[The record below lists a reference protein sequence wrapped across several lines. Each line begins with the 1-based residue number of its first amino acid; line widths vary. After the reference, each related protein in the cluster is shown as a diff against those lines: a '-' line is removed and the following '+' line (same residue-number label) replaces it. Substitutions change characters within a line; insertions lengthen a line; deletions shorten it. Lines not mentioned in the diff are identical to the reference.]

1 MGSTCILKRN
11 LLVTYTPLTIWT
23 TVSQDL
29 LSRSVGFERCLND
42 WWSLQPL
49 YPYLYR
55 SPGLPSSSTFSW
67 RPQNGP
73 CTIQNP
79 VWGEDIS
86 VKQVTE
92 MYYAFL
98 FINALYHLFFLFWIK
113 YNIRF
118 YGQTNVLKVGKQH
131 TGLLGFK
138 LRLLTVS
145 NIEVSGPYLAVFWL
159 YPPRNK

>member
-11 LLVTYTPLTIWT
+11 MLVTYTPLTIWT

-92 MYYAFL
+92 MYYVFL
-98 FINALYHLFFLFWIK
+98 FINALYHLFFYFEL
-113 YNIRF
+113 NIIYDFMDKPTYWKLVNSILVTRF
-118 YGQTNVLKVGKQH
+118 YYG
-131 TGLLGFK
+131 
-138 LRLLTVS
+138 
-145 NIEVSGPYLAVFWL
+145 Y
-159 YPPRNK
+159 

>member
-11 LLVTYTPLTIWT
+11 MLVTYTPLTIWT

-92 MYYAFL
+92 MYYVFL
-98 FINALYHLFFLFWIK
+98 FINTLYHLFFYFEL
-113 YNIRF
+113 NIIYDF
-118 YGQTNVLKVGKQH
+118 MDKPTYWKLVNSILVYSVL
-131 TGLLGFK
+131 
-138 LRLLTVS
+138 
-145 NIEVSGPYLAVFWL
+145 NYD
-159 YPPRNK
+159 Y

>member
-11 LLVTYTPLTIWT
+11 MLVTYTPLTIWT

-92 MYYAFL
+92 MYYVFL
-98 FINALYHLFFLFWIK
+98 FINTLYHLFFYFEL
-113 YNIRF
+113 NIIYDFMDKPTYWKLVNSILVTRF
-118 YGQTNVLKVGKQH
+118 YYG
-131 TGLLGFK
+131 
-138 LRLLTVS
+138 
-145 NIEVSGPYLAVFWL
+145 Y
-159 YPPRNK
+159 

>member
-11 LLVTYTPLTIWT
+11 MLVTYTPLTIWT

-29 LSRSVGFERCLND
+29 LSRSVGFGRCLND

-92 MYYAFL
+92 MYYVFL
-98 FINALYHLFFLFWIK
+98 FINALYHLFFYFEL
-113 YNIRF
+113 NIIYDFMDKPTYWKLVNSILVTRF
-118 YGQTNVLKVGKQH
+118 YYG
-131 TGLLGFK
+131 
-138 LRLLTVS
+138 
-145 NIEVSGPYLAVFWL
+145 Y
-159 YPPRNK
+159 

>member
-86 VKQVTE
+86 VKQVKE
-92 MYYAFL
+92 MYYVFL
-98 FINALYHLFFLFWIK
+98 YIITLYHFCCEL
-113 YNIRF
+113 NIIYDFMDRPMYWKLVNNIPVCSVLH
-118 YGQTNVLKVGKQH
+118 YG
-131 TGLLGFK
+131 
-138 LRLLTVS
+138 
-145 NIEVSGPYLAVFWL
+145 Y
-159 YPPRNK
+159 